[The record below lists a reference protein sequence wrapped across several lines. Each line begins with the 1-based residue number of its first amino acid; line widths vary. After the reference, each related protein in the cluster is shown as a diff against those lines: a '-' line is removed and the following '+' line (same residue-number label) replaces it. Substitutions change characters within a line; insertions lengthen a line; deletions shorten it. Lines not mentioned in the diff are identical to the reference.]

1 MRFLNAAGLIGLI
14 CLVIIG
20 VFSGAILLGF
30 ALGIVR

>member
-1 MRFLNAAGLIGLI
+1 MRFLNALGVLSVI

-20 VFSGAILLGF
+20 VFSGAVLLGF